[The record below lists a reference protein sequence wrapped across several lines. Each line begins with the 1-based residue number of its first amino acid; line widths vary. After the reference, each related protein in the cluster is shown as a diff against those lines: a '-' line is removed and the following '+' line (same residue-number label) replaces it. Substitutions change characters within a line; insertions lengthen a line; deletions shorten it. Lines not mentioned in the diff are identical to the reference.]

1 MNFTKNKIAEFEV
14 KVIAHAENNEL
25 YYAHEQAKQFR
36 AKNKFSELSLE
47 LQIATYKFRWTDKNC
62 YLDNV
67 IAKGGKK

>member
-1 MNFTKNKIAEFEV
+1 MGEEVNLIIPNHINMNAFTWS
-14 KVIAHAENNEL
+14 EL

-47 LQIATYKFRWTDKNC
+47 LKIATYKFRWTDKNC

-67 IAKGGKK
+67 IVKGKTQ

>member
-1 MNFTKNKIAEFEV
+1 MNLIVPNHIEMNPFTWS
-14 KVIAHAENNEL
+14 EL
-25 YYAHEQAKQFR
+25 YYAYEQAKQFR

-67 IAKGGKK
+67 IVKGKSQ